1 MFAAV
6 GDRLV
11 VHSQHVDGPTRD
23 AEVLE
28 VRHPDG
34 SPPYVVRWSD
44 TGHES
49 LFFPG
54 PDATV
59 EHFEHSQGSEPGGA

>member
-1 MFAAV
+1 MYAHQ
-6 GDRLV
+6 GDRIV
-11 VHSQHVDGPTRD
+11 VRSQHLDGPTR
-23 AEVLE
+23 AGEIME

-44 TGHES
+44 NGHES

-54 PDATV
+54 PDAYV
-59 EHFEHSQGSEPGGA
+59 DHPGAGAGSADPTP